1 MEARNFGDPPCKR
14 SPSLSLVWLEAD
26 CDGYL
31 TSLPAATIPPTKI
44 KPFSVK
50 NILPWENKPFEST
63 LPRE

>member
-31 TSLPAATIPPTKI
+31 TSLPAATISANQNQTFLCEKYFAVGEQTI
-44 KPFSVK
+44 
-50 NILPWENKPFEST
+50 
-63 LPRE
+63 REHFAT